1 MESFITIAGANL
13 AAITA
18 LMTTG
23 WVVSIKHQNVTI
35 VDSLWG
41 VGFVLVA
48 LNTFLMGSGF
58 DGRRILVLL
67 LTAMWGLRLTAHL
80 TWRNWG
86 QKEDHRY
93 GQWRRKSG
101 PRFWWVSLFKVFWL
115 QAVFLWVISLVL
127 QQALLASQP
136 AHFTVLDLAGTIIW
150 LIGMFFE
157 TVGDWQLSRFK
168 SNPENRHRVMD
179 QGLWAWSRH
188 PNYFG
193 EFLIWWGFF
202 VIGLSTPGGWW
213 TISSPIIVSLVLLKI
228 TGVPLT
234 EAALKKRRPGYAAY
248 VQRTSAFFPRP
259 PLTNRK

>member
-1 MESFITIAGANL
+1 MESFITIAGANF

-23 WVVSIKHQNVTI
+23 WVMSIKYQNVTI

-48 LNTFLMGSGF
+48 LTTFLVGSGF

-86 QKEDHRY
+86 QAEDHRY
-93 GQWRRKSG
+93 GQWRRESG
-101 PRFWWVSLFKVFWL
+101 PHFWWVSLFKVFWL

-127 QQALLASQP
+127 QHAMLAPQP
-136 AHFTVLDLAGTIIW
+136 VYFTILDIAGTLIW

-168 SNPENRHRVMD
+168 SNPDNSRRVMD

-202 VIGLSTPGGWW
+202 VISLSTPGGWW
-213 TISSPIIVSLVLLKI
+213 TISSPIIVSLVLLKM

-234 EAALKKRRPGYAAY
+234 ETALKKRRPGYAAY
-248 VQRTSAFFPRP
+248 VKRTSVFFPRP
-259 PLTNRK
+259 PIKKKS